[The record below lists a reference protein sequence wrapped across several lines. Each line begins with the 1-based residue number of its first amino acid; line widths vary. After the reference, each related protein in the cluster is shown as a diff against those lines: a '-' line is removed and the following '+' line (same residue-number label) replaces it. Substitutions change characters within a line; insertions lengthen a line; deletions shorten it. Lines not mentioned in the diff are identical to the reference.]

1 MTATNKTPNNTPM
14 TAPITPSPVWELS
27 FVSSAMFSYVTDSEV
42 GEECES
48 VVVTDSVFGGG
59 RKTRS

>member
-27 FVSSAMFSYVTDSEV
+27 FVSSAMSSVTDSVV